1 MDSIAREADSNQS
14 SMRINLC
21 VPFFSSFFGGMD
33 SEKQSFLF
41 YLPSPASSLFL
52 HLLVT
57 ASVLIKA
64 NLKMQVSAGLL
75 ISEV

>member
-14 SMRINLC
+14 SMRINLYC

-41 YLPSPASSLFL
+41 YLPSPASSLF

>member
-1 MDSIAREADSNQS
+1 
-14 SMRINLC
+14 
-21 VPFFSSFFGGMD
+21 MD

-41 YLPSPASSLFL
+41 YLPSPASSLF